1 MCTSHSPAGSR
12 HPSVRADALHH
23 GDAHDKDHLTWS
35 RRDFLTRAGLGTAA
49 ASVALGSTSV
59 QALTRSPFL
68 DALAKA
74 DTDRTLVLIQL
85 TGGNDGLNTIVPVT
99 NDLYYAA
106 RPTLGLAAS
115 DTLALDADH
124 GMHTSMAPLQSLWGE
139 GQMAVVQ
146 NVGYPAPSLSHFRS
160 TDIWMSGSDGDDIVT
175 TGWAGRTLAREFPDI
190 LQTPPDAP
198 PAVQIG
204 TSAPLLFQGDAG
216 GYGMA
221 LLQVDQF
228 LRVAEGGDP
237 YPIDTLPPTAAGAEL
252 GYIRTVANDAFRYR
266 EAIQTATNSPY
277 SVNEAEYP
285 DVRIGERL
293 AAVARLIKGD
303 LGARIYLVSLGGF
316 DTHAQQADEHAS
328 LLDQLARSLS
338 AFYADLSATGDFAD
352 RTLTMTFSEFGRR
365 IQENGSAGTDHGTA
379 APVFLFGPAAEGGL
393 YGPEPDLGDL
403 DNDGNLKHAID
414 FREVYASVL
423 QSWFEMAESDVT
435 LALGGSYDSLPI
447 VSPNPPVSSGSG
459 PVAQLGLAPP
469 APNPA
474 SSTTRLRFALA
485 ESMPMALTV
494 YDAVGRRVAVVT
506 EGTKRA
512 GDHDAVL
519 NLSGLAPGAYTVQLR
534 TPAGTA
540 SQRLLVVR

>member
-1 MCTSHSPAGSR
+1 MCHSHSPVR
-12 HPSVRADALHH
+12 QRADALHH
-23 GDAHDKDHLTWS
+23 GADHDKDHLTWS
-35 RRDFLTRAGLGTAA
+35 RRDFLMRAGLGTAA
-49 ASVALGSTSV
+49 TTVALGSTSV

-68 DALAKA
+68 NALARA
-74 DTDRTLVLIQL
+74 ETDRALVLIQL
-85 TGGNDGLNTIVPVT
+85 TGGNDGLNTIVPIT

-106 RPTLGLAAS
+106 RPTLGLTAS
-115 DTLALDADH
+115 ETLNLDTEH
-124 GMHTSMAPLQSLWGE
+124 GMHPSLAPLQSLWGK

-146 NVGYPAPSLSHFRS
+146 NVGYPTPSLSHFRS
-160 TDIWMSGSDGDDIVT
+160 TDIWMSGSDGDELVT
-175 TGWAGRTLAREFPDI
+175 TGWAGRALANEFPDL
-190 LQTPPDAP
+190 LQSPPDAP

-228 LRVAEGGDP
+228 LRVAEGGEP
-237 YPIDTLPPTAAGAEL
+237 YPTDSLPPTAAGAEL

-266 EAIQTATNSPY
+266 EAIQTATTSPH
-277 SVNEAEYP
+277 SVNQAEYP
-285 DVRIGERL
+285 NARIGERL

-328 LLDQLARSLS
+328 LLDQLAKSLA
-338 AFYADLSATGDFAD
+338 AFYQDLGTTGDAAD

-365 IQENGSAGTDHGTA
+365 IYENGSEGTDHGTA

-393 YGPEPDLGDL
+393 HGPDPDLSDL
-403 DNDGNLKHAID
+403 DRDGNLKHAID

-423 QSWFEMAESDVT
+423 RSWFEMSESDVA
-435 LALGGSYDSLPI
+435 LALGDNFNTLPI
-447 VSPNPPVSSGSG
+447 VTTRPPVSADAG
-459 PVAQLGLAPP
+459 PIRQLELAPP

-474 SSTTRLRFALA
+474 SSTTRVRFSLA
-485 ESMPMALTV
+485 ESVPMSLTV
-494 YDAVGRRVAVVT
+494 YDVSGRRVAVIT
-506 EGTKRA
+506 EGTPRA
-512 GDHDAVL
+512 GDHVHVL
-519 NLSGLAPGAYTVQLR
+519 DTSALAPGAYTIQLR
-534 TPAGTA
+534 TPAAAT